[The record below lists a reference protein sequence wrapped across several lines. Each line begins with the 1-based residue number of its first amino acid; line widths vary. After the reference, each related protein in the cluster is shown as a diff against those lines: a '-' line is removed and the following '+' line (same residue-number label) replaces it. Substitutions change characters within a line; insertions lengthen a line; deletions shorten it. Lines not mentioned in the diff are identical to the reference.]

1 MSEPHYR
8 NSKRAR
14 GRHGEPQ
21 VITALSPD
29 GMSPLRAPGTSSQ
42 LMGGAEIDE
51 DDYLNGA
58 AQVAPQALEEIC
70 VSELLDL
77 DSRPTFVVDLQAR
90 DKEVEGRMNIVYCNK
105 ALRFFV
111 CSQSHRKYLT
121 LTRPEDDLRKVI
133 YADTFYPPTVS
144 APTKSQQASA
154 TADAKFKQWAT
165 SVPNFD
171 SATDGYRPRHTFRG
185 V

>member
-1 MSEPHYR
+1 
-8 NSKRAR
+8 
-14 GRHGEPQ
+14 
-21 VITALSPD
+21 
-29 GMSPLRAPGTSSQ
+29 
-42 LMGGAEIDE
+42 MGGAEIDE

-58 AQVAPQALEEIC
+58 AQVAPQAFDEIC

-90 DKEVEGRMNIVYCNK
+90 EKEVDGRMNVVYCNK

-111 CSQSHRKYLT
+111 CSLSHPKCPI

-144 APTKSQQASA
+144 ASTKLQRANA